1 MEFIIEK
8 SKFACGAFREAFKV
22 ATTNNGVLK
31 IQVVKKYI
39 GTLIELIKKK
49 LLM

>member
-8 SKFACGAFREAFKV
+8 SKFACGAFRQAFKV

-31 IQVVKKYI
+31 I
-39 GTLIELIKKK
+39 
-49 LLM
+49 